1 MRASKEVVM
10 KKTYATPTVAE
21 CGDVIIET
29 RGAVVPGKD
38 IGNGQLGTPE
48 GSVGYNL

>member
-1 MRASKEVVM
+1 M
-10 KKTYATPTVAE
+10 KKIYATPTVAE

-38 IGNGQLGTPE
+38 IGNGQLETPE